1 MAQRSEAELLAQ
13 VVRRVRPEDVAQRM
27 VARFRSEIAGYR
39 RLPEPVVI
47 GQILE
52 ICREN
57 VELFFRS
64 ILEDKEPTDAELAP
78 FRASARDRA
87 GEGMPLE
94 DLLHAYRL
102 GGRMGWQAIT
112 EEATDEERPA
122 LLMGAERLMDYVD
135 RVSAVVAQAY
145 LDERQHLVSE
155 EERRLRDLFD
165 CLLADGPLS
174 AVLQELA
181 ERLEFPIADSYR
193 PFAGTL
199 PGAAAYEHADI
210 ARTLR
215 GRGLL
220 ALTEGDRVSGLA
232 PLDSEEPLGQVD
244 ALVAVGEPTPR
255 GQLADALE
263 ELRLLVEL
271 GRRLGHEGGRLEPD
285 AFVAELLLARSPRL
299 AEVARRRALGPL
311 EEYARKRGSDLIDT
325 LEAFLAADLDRR
337 RAATALHVHPNTLDY
352 RLKRVEELTG
362 LNLAHPDDLTLTAL
376 ALKQRAMDGAVN
388 GHKSNPPIS
397 DGSH

>member
-1 MAQRSEAELLAQ
+1 MAERSEAELLAG
-13 VVRRVRPEDVAQRM
+13 VVGRVEPAAVAERM
-27 VARFRSEIAGYR
+27 VARFRSEIAGYK
-39 RLPEPVVI
+39 RLPEAVVI

-64 ILEDKEPTDAELAP
+64 ILEEQEPTDAELAP
-78 FRASARDRA
+78 FRESAKDRA

-112 EEATDEERPA
+112 EEATAEERPA

-165 CLLADGPLS
+165 CLVGEAPLPPP
-174 AVLQELA
+174 LLELA
-181 ERLEFPIADSYR
+181 ERLDFPIADSYR

-199 PGAAAYEHADI
+199 PGAAAYEHAVV
-210 ARTLR
+210 AERLR
-215 GRGLL
+215 DRGVL

-232 PLDSEEPLGQVD
+232 PLDSDERLGEGD

-255 GQLADALE
+255 GQLAEALD

-325 LEAFLAADLDRR
+325 VEAFLASDLDRR

-362 LNLAHPDDLTLTAL
+362 LDLARPDDLMLTAL
-376 ALKQRAMDGAVN
+376 ALKQRALDGAVN
-388 GHKSNPPIS
+388 GHKPGAVIS
-397 DGSH
+397 DGSP

>member
-1 MAQRSEAELLAQ
+1 MAQRSEPELLAD
-13 VVRRVRPEDVAQRM
+13 VVRRVEPAEVAERM

-39 RLPEPVVI
+39 RLPEPVVA

-64 ILEDKEPTDAELAP
+64 ILEAEEPSDAELAP
-78 FRASARDRA
+78 FRESAKDRA

-112 EEATDEERPA
+112 EAARPQERSA

-165 CLLADGPLS
+165 CLVGGGP
-174 AVLQELA
+174 VTPGLQELA
-181 ERLEFPIADSYR
+181 ERIGFPLADSYR
-193 PFAGTL
+193 PFAATM
-199 PGAAAYEHADI
+199 PGAAAYEHAGI
-210 ARTLR
+210 AEKLR

-232 PLDSEEPLGQVD
+232 PMDSVDGLGEGG
-244 ALVAVGEPTPR
+244 ALAAVGEPTPR
-255 GQLADALE
+255 GQLADALD

-271 GRRLGHEGGRLEPD
+271 GRRLGHEGRLEPD

-299 AEVARRRALGPL
+299 AEVARRRALGAL
-311 EEYARKRGSDLIDT
+311 EDYARKRGSDLIDT

-337 RAATALHVHPNTLDY
+337 GAAQALHVHPNTLDY
-352 RLKRVEELTG
+352 RLRRVEELTG
-362 LNLAHPDDLTLTAL
+362 LDLSRPDDLMLTAL
-376 ALKQRAMDGAVN
+376 ALKQRALGSAVN
-388 GHKSNPPIS
+388 GH
-397 DGSH
+397 